1 MPPDCKDLLED
12 KIDAAVHIRGVTS
25 SMDRE
30 GFFQDYKATAAVERC
45 FIIIGEAL
53 RRLRDH
59 HSEVAEKIPD
69 LAHIIDFRN
78 ILVHNYDSLSK
89 EIIWSSIKNDLPEL
103 YTSVC
108 ELKLESSRPKI

>member
-1 MPPDCKDLLED
+1 MPPDHNELLED
-12 KIDAAVHIRGVTS
+12 IIDVAVNIRSVTS

-30 GFFQDYKATAAVERC
+30 GFFQDYKATAAVERW

-69 LAHIIDFRN
+69 LAGP
-78 ILVHNYDSLSK
+78 SLLK
-89 EIIWSSIKNDLPEL
+89 CPAG
-103 YTSVC
+103 YGSVMAN
-108 ELKLESSRPKI
+108 ERTNE